1 MSCCHDHAPE
11 ENGEHQAH
19 TVQDPVC
26 GMDVDP
32 HKTSHHTEHAG
43 RPWYFCSASCKE
55 KFEADPEAY
64 LNPQDQAP
72 ADPDATYTCPMHP
85 EIEQVG
91 PGSCPICGM
100 ALEPKEVSREAK
112 RNPELVDF
120 TRRFWI
126 GLALTLPVFVLEMAG
141 HVVPGL
147 HLLPP
152 DLSNWVQFALATP
165 VVLWAGFPFFERGLA
180 SLKSRNLNMF
190 TLIAMGTGAAWVAS
204 VAAVLFPG
212 IYPETFLTESGAPP
226 VYFEASA
233 VIVVLVLLGQMLEL
247 RAREAT
253 GNALRA
259 LLDLTPETA
268 IRVRGGEE
276 EEIPA
281 TEIEAGDRLRV
292 KPGAK
297 IPVDGRVVDGR
308 TSVDESMVTGEP
320 VPAEKDEGDTV
331 IGGTVNGRGGFIM
344 EAEHVGKETLL
355 SRIVQRVSEAQR
367 SRAPIQGVADKVAG
381 IFVPAVILVATLA
394 AVLWAVYG
402 PAPQLSHAL
411 LVAVSVLII
420 ACPCALGLAT
430 PMSIMTGMGAGAKAG
445 ILIRNAEALEQFEKI
460 ETLVLDKTGTLTEG
474 KPKLVHLE
482 AAEGWEKNDLL
493 EIAASVERASEHPL
507 ADAVVQAAEEDG
519 VKLKDVS
526 SFEAETG
533 QGVRAS
539 FEGRDVL
546 IGNAKLLEKNGV
558 SAGALRDAAQKRE
571 EGGATVI
578 YAAVEGTLAGF
589 LAIEDPVKEA
599 AKKAVEDLHAR
610 GLTLVMMTGDAEGP
624 ARAVA
629 KKLGIDEV
637 HAGLL
642 PEDKHKRI
650 EERVKRGERVAMAGD
665 GINDAPALA
674 AAHVGI
680 AMGNGSDVA
689 METASLTL
697 LNGDISALVKAHT
710 LSRNVMRNI
719 RQNLF
724 FAFIYNAL
732 GVPVAAGVLYP
743 VFGLLLSPMIAAAA
757 MSLSSVSVVGN
768 ALRLGRKPL

>member
-1 MSCCHDHAPE
+1 MSCCHQHAPV
-11 ENGEHQAH
+11 ENG
-19 TVQDPVC
+19 TGDGYMVKDPVC
-26 GMDVDP
+26 GMEVDP
-32 HKTSHHTEHAG
+32 HKTSHHTEHEG
-43 RPWYFCSASCKE
+43 RHWYFCSTRCKE

-64 LNPQDQAP
+64 LNPQEAAP
-72 ADPDATYTCPMHP
+72 ADPDAVYTCPMHP

-112 RNPELVDF
+112 KNPELVDF

-126 GLALTLPVFVLEMAG
+126 GLVLTVPVFVLEMAG

-147 HLLPP
+147 QLLPP
-152 DLSNWVQFALATP
+152 DVSNWVQLVLATP
-165 VVLWAGFPFFERGLA
+165 VVLWAGFPFFARGLA

-190 TLIAMGTGAAWVAS
+190 TLIAMGTGAAWIAS

-212 IYPETFLTESGAPP
+212 IYPETLLTESGAPP

-297 IPVDGRVVDGR
+297 IPADGRVVDGR

-320 VPAEKDEGDTV
+320 VPAEKEEDDKV

-381 IFVPAVILVATLA
+381 IFVPAVILVAIVA
-394 AVLWAVYG
+394 AVLWVIYG
-402 PAPQLSHAL
+402 PPPQLSHAL

-507 ADAVVQAAEEDG
+507 ADAVVQAAEEEG

-546 IGNAKLLEKNGV
+546 IGNAKLLEKNGA
-558 SAGALRDAAQKRE
+558 SAGTLHDAAQKRE

-578 YAAVEGTLAGF
+578 YVAVDGTLAGF

-599 AKKAVEDLHAR
+599 AKKAVQDLHAR

-680 AMGNGSDVA
+680 AMGDGSDVA

-724 FAFIYNAL
+724 FAFVYNAL

>member
-1 MSCCHDHAPE
+1 MSCCHQHAPE
-11 ENGEHQAH
+11 ENG
-19 TVQDPVC
+19 TGDDYRVKDPVC

-32 HKTSHHTEHAG
+32 HKTAHHTEHEG
-43 RPWYFCSASCKE
+43 RHWYFCSARCKE

-64 LNPQDQAP
+64 LNPQEAAP

-112 RNPELVDF
+112 KNPELVDF

-126 GLALTLPVFVLEMAG
+126 GLALTVPVFVLEMAG

-147 HLLPP
+147 HLLPAAM
-152 DLSNWVQFALATP
+152 SNWVQLVLATP
-165 VVLWAGFPFFERGLA
+165 VVLWAGYPFFERGLA
-180 SLKSRNLNMF
+180 SLKSGNLNMF
-190 TLIAMGTGAAWVAS
+190 TLIAMGTGAAWIAS

-268 IRVRGGEE
+268 IRVRDGEE

-281 TEIEAGDRLRV
+281 TLIEAGDRLRV

-297 IPVDGRVVDGR
+297 IPADGRIVDGR

-320 VPAEKDEGDTV
+320 VPAEKGEGDKV

-381 IFVPAVILVATLA
+381 VFVPAVVLVALVA
-394 AVLWAVYG
+394 AVLWAIYG

-493 EIAASVERASEHPL
+493 QLAASVERASEHPL
-507 ADAVVQAAEEDG
+507 ADAVVQAAEEEG
-519 VKLKDVS
+519 VALKDVS

-558 SAGALRDAAQKRE
+558 RSEALREEAQKRE

-578 YAAVEGTLAGF
+578 YVAVEGMLAGF

-637 HAGLL
+637 YSGLL

-680 AMGNGSDVA
+680 AMGDGSDVA

-724 FAFIYNAL
+724 FAFVYNAL